1 MTLPMSPTCSSKWFF
16 DKQKRSLKIAFIT
29 LCFASIIIAI
39 TIIKFIDFDKTAYT
53 TIKITFILRIVSSLG
68 RFTLFDERLLLI
80 MFDTQEVPI
89 SEYVL
94 SVQRPKIHKSR
105 RSSLETSEVTLLFD
119 FNKAIHSF
127 NVDPVEI
134 KDSVAKMPFERV

>member
-1 MTLPMSPTCSSKWFF
+1 
-16 DKQKRSLKIAFIT
+16 
-29 LCFASIIIAI
+29 
-39 TIIKFIDFDKTAYT
+39 
-53 TIKITFILRIVSSLG
+53 LG

-89 SEYVL
+89 SENVL